1 MTLEKSRVFLH
12 PDGYVEMVFAGIQET
27 ERLQL
32 LIAQA
37 RALIDE
43 HGPISAVVDG
53 RNGRIQPNIS
63 NFSHLMSMGRFPNL
77 IQLYILTSDDPNNSE
92 AIQGPSVV
100 TSILT
105 SVLGFR
111 PFYSS
116 DETDIRRR
124 ASEDKGDRE
133 IGG

>member
-1 MTLEKSRVFLH
+1 MMTPPESRIFLH
-12 PDGYVEMVFAGIQET
+12 PDGYVEMVFVGMQET
-27 ERLQL
+27 ERLET
-32 LIAQA
+32 LIARA

-43 HGPISAVVDG
+43 HGPISVVVDG
-53 RNGRIQPNIS
+53 RTGRIQPNIS
-63 NFSHLMSMGRFPNL
+63 NFSHLMSLGRIPNL

-116 DETDIRRR
+116 DEADIRHR
-124 ASEDKGDRE
+124 ASEDRRKT
-133 IGG
+133 